1 MVASIHNISV
11 EGING
16 KELRLDQFRGKKLLI
31 VNVASECD
39 YTPQYEQLE
48 ELYRHYCDI
57 LHIIGCPSNDFGNQE
72 PDSEEKILSF
82 CQTMFQ
88 VTFPLSKKINILSEP
103 VHPLYNWLTDKTLN
117 GVADCEVTWNFQKF
131 AISESGIWQKVFSP
145 ETSPLDDQIIKWI
158 ETA

>member
-1 MVASIHNISV
+1 VASIHNICI

-16 KELRLDQFRGKKLLI
+16 KEFWLEQFRGKKLMI

-48 ELYRHYCDI
+48 ELYRHYKDS
-57 LHIIGCPSNDFGNQE
+57 LSIIGCPSNDFGGQE
-72 PDSEEKILSF
+72 PGEEKEILSF

-88 VTFPLSKKINILSEP
+88 VSFPLSKKINIRSKP
-103 VHPLYNWLTDKTLN
+103 VHPLYQWLTDKTLN
-117 GVADCEVTWNFQKF
+117 GVKDNEVTWNFQKF
-131 AISESGIWQKVFSP
+131 AISPEGELIHVFSP

-158 ETA
+158 EAA

>member
-1 MVASIHNISV
+1 MASIHNICI

-16 KELRLDQFRGKKLLI
+16 KELRLDQFRGKKLMI

-48 ELYRHYCDI
+48 ELYRHYSES
-57 LHIIGCPSNDFGNQE
+57 LSIIGCPSNDFGNQE
-72 PDSEEKILSF
+72 PESEEKIFSF

-88 VTFPLSKKINILSEP
+88 VTFPLSKKINIRSMP
-103 VHPLYNWLTDKTLN
+103 VHPLYQWLTDRTLN
-117 GVADCEVTWNFQKF
+117 GVSGSEVSWNFQKYALSPEGELEHMF
-131 AISESGIWQKVFSP
+131 AP

-158 ETA
+158 EST

>member
-1 MVASIHNISV
+1 MASIHNISI

-48 ELYRHYCDI
+48 ELYRHYNES
-57 LHIIGCPSNDFGNQE
+57 LSIIGCPSNDFGNQE

-88 VTFPLSKKINILSEP
+88 VTFPLSKKINIRSAP
-103 VHPLYNWLTDKTLN
+103 VHPLYQWLTDKTKN
-117 GVADCEVTWNFQKF
+117 GESDNEVSWNFQKF
-131 AISESGIWQKVFSP
+131 ALSPEGKLQHVFSP
-145 ETSPLDDQIIKWI
+145 ETSPLDDEIINWI
-158 ETA
+158 EST